1 MAALLIVPQVVVA
14 IFAPWV
20 GYWSELWGRKPLL
33 LAGFAIETVR
43 ALLFA
48 FSDPWLIIAAQVL
61 DGATGAIVTVL
72 MVLVITDLTTGTGRF
87 NRRRACSGRPPARR
101 RRSAQERP
109 ESSWSISAI
118 SPASCQ

>member
-1 MAALLIVPQVVVA
+1 
-14 IFAPWV
+14 
-20 GYWSELWGRKPLL
+20 LL

-87 NRRRACSGRPPARR
+87 NL
-101 RRSAQERP
+101 AQGVLGAATGAAA
-109 ESSWSISAI
+109 AI
-118 SPASCQ
+118 STGTTGVIVDRFGDFAGFMSMTIAVLAGTVLLWLFVPETKPSKYID